1 MSSTEAIT
9 PPADRQGVHDAP
21 APRKRAVRPAP
32 ARIETDYLVIGAG
45 AAGLAFADALIS
57 ASDADVVLVD
67 RRHSP
72 GGHWN
77 DAYPFVR
84 LHTPSA
90 YYGVNSRVLGSD
102 SIDTDGPN
110 AGLYQRA
117 TAAEICAYYQRVL
130 EDLLA
135 SGQVRFFGMSDCVR
149 EGPDGHRFVSRLT
162 GEATTVRVRRRVVD
176 ARYLETPVPATH
188 TPSYGAEPGMR
199 PIPVNDLVRLTRP
212 ASGYTVIGSGK
223 TAMDACLWL
232 LDSGVPPEVIRWVR
246 PRDAWLLD
254 RAYQQPLELVTWLI
268 EGVSLCLEAAAQAED
283 VNDLFG
289 RLEACGQ
296 LVRLD
301 PAVRPTMYRCA
312 TVSQNEL
319 ASLRQIEN
327 VVRLGR
333 VVHIEADRIVLEKG
347 SIPTDAGQVHVDCS
361 AAGLSLAPARP
372 VFADG
377 RITVQQIRT
386 CQPAFNA
393 ALIGYVEASRHDDTE
408 KNLLCPPNPYPD
420 TATDWITATCI
431 AQRALTTWLG
441 DADLSAWIERARLN
455 AARGIG
461 ARHADPRMQSALT
474 RLFANSEPAITKL
487 ETLHAQARTSGPAT
501 SEPCATPYGHR
512 RLQGRVHC
520 PVFPF

>member
-1 MSSTEAIT
+1 MPSAEVMT
-9 PPADRQGVHDAP
+9 PPT
-21 APRKRAVRPAP
+21 
-32 ARIETDYLVIGAG
+32 RIETDYLIVGAG
-45 AAGLAFADALIS
+45 AAGLAFADALI
-57 ASDADVVLVD
+57 AESDADVVLVD
-67 RRHSP
+67 RRHGP

-84 LHTPSA
+84 LHQPSA

-102 SIDTDGPN
+102 SIDSAGPN
-110 AGLYQRA
+110 AGFYQRA
-117 TAAEICAYYQRVL
+117 TAAEVCDYYQRVL

-135 SGQVRFFGMSDCVR
+135 SGQARFFGMSDWAR
-149 EGPDGHRFVSRLT
+149 EGPGGHRFVSRLT

-176 ARYLETPVPATH
+176 ARYLEASIPASH
-188 TPSYGAEPGMR
+188 TPSFGAEPGVR
-199 PIPVNDLVRLTRP
+199 LIPVNDLVKLAGQ
-212 ASGYTVIGSGK
+212 ASGYTVIGGGK

-232 LDSGVPPEVIRWVR
+232 LENGVPPEVIRWIR

-268 EGVSLCLEAAAQAED
+268 EGVSLCLEVAAQAEN

-301 PAVRPTMYRCA
+301 PSVEPMMYRCA
-312 TVSQNEL
+312 TVSQDEL

-333 VVHIEADRIVLEKG
+333 VVHIAADRIVLEQG
-347 SIPTDAGQVHVDCS
+347 SVPADAGQVHVDCS
-361 AAGLSLAPARP
+361 AAGLRLAPARP

-377 RITVQQIRT
+377 RITMQQVRT

-420 TATDWITATCI
+420 TAADWITATCI

-441 DADLSAWIERARLN
+441 DADLSAWMERARLN

-461 ARHADPRMQSALT
+461 ARHADPRMRSALT
-474 RLFANSEPAITKL
+474 RLFANAGPAVTNL
-487 ETLHAQARTSGPAT
+487 ETLQAQAGPRA
-501 SEPCATPYGHR
+501 PAAVLIPA
-512 RLQGRVHC
+512 
-520 PVFPF
+520 